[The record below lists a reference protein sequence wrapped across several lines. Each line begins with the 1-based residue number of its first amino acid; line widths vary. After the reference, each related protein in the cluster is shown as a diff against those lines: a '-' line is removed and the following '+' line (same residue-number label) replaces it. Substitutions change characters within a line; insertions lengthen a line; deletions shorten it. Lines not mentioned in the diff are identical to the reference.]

1 MGKGIAAAS
10 STISSSAL
18 DSKPTIWALG
28 MILPFIVI
36 LGMVRWVYHG
46 LPHYYEL
53 DVMRH

>member
-46 LPHYYEL
+46 LPHYYDATL
-53 DVMRH
+53 M